1 MRVTIVKKETSC
13 EKKIFKMLALS
24 KIIQVASLTNV
35 LTATIEL
42 LNKVQK
48 WFLQRKNKSKIKHDT
63 PCNDYKN
70 VGLKSVDIFS
80 KTVYNVLGLD
90 DHMMQTFI
98 RGI

>member
-13 EKKIFKMLALS
+13 EKKIFKMLPLS

-48 WFLQRKNKSKIKHDT
+48 WFL
-63 PCNDYKN
+63 
-70 VGLKSVDIFS
+70 
-80 KTVYNVLGLD
+80 
-90 DHMMQTFI
+90 
-98 RGI
+98 

>member
-1 MRVTIVKKETSC
+1 
-13 EKKIFKMLALS
+13 MLALS